1 MQSNKIVKS
10 FENFGIVVGFCFP
23 LIIGFLI
30 PLLFGHD
37 FRIWTIFIGTLIILG
52 IIYPK
57 SLNKLYEMWFSLG
70 FILGWINS
78 RIILTLV
85 YLSVLIPISML
96 MRILGYDPLR
106 INFKPNKNSYR
117 EIRKLNMVYSLKE
130 YFKNWN
136 LY

>member
-1 MQSNKIVKS
+1 MQSKQNSKKLR
-10 FENFGIVVGFCFP
+10 EFGIVVGFCFP

-37 FRIWTIFIGTLIILG
+37 FRIWTIFIGTPLIILG

-117 EIRKLNMVYSLKE
+117 EIRKIKYGIF
-130 YFKNWN
+130 FKRIF
-136 LY
+136 

>member
-1 MQSNKIVKS
+1 MQSKQNREKLR
-10 FENFGIVVGFCFP
+10 EFGIVVGFCFP

-37 FRIWTIFIGTLIILG
+37 FRIWTIFIGTPLIILG

-57 SLNKLYEMWFSLG
+57 SLNKVYEMWFSLG

-85 YLSVLIPISML
+85 YLSVLIPISIL

-117 EIRKLNMVYSLKE
+117 EIRKIKYDIF
-130 YFKNWN
+130 FKRIF
-136 LY
+136 